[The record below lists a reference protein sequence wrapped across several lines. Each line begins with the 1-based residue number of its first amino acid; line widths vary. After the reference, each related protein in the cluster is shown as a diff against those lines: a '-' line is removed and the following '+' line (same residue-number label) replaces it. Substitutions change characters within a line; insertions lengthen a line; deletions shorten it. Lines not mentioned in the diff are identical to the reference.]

1 MSMQSLIERVEER
14 NSPEE
19 LDEWDKATHY
29 MNVKNPKTGNMN
41 KIGFNDTGRAVSGD
55 SDLVHTI
62 NLRRSGQAQGARRA
76 INAPKQHNAYAR
88 KQDATGSSGTNRDY
102 KAAATKRD
110 LADAE
115 KSRMKTGADRG
126 RRSDSELDK
135 FKDDGQRNARAVE
148 RGYGDAVD
156 ALKARK
162 AKLSTTHGAGK
173 GSGTL
178 GRLARKVKTFLK
190 PKTLGDKDI

>member
-1 MSMQSLIERVEER
+1 MQSLIERVESQ
-14 NSPEE
+14 NPPDE
-19 LDEWDKATHY
+19 LEEWDKATHY

-41 KIGFNDTGRAVSGD
+41 KIGFNDAGRAVSGD
-55 SDLVHTI
+55 QEIIQSI
-62 NLRRSGQAQGARRA
+62 NFKRKQQVQGARRA
-76 INAPKQHNAYAR
+76 VNAPKQHNAYAR
-88 KQDATGSSGTNRDY
+88 QQDATGSSGTNRDY

-115 KSRMKTGADRG
+115 KSRMKSGADRG
-126 RRSDSELDK
+126 RRSDSELDR
-135 FKDDGQRNARAVE
+135 FKDGQRVARSVE

-162 AKLSTTHGAGK
+162 AKLSATHGAEKGK
-173 GSGTL
+173 GAL
-178 GRLARKVKTFLK
+178 GRLARKVKTFFK